1 MKLNTDKNFE
11 MNCRQNARV
20 LFDYV
25 FDRFFKMLRLLP
37 RDVDTKL
44 LLHQTI
50 LMIRAEV
57 LTTCPKGEFEQSK
70 LVWNLFS
77 GFGRINYAKIID
89 QAKVEAIAA
98 LIKKN
103 RHLTQEMIIP
113 KKIRSCKLW
122 TAVIDFQLKTRYI
135 ENK

>member
-70 LVWNLFS
+70 MIRNFCS

-113 KKIRSCKLW
+113 KKIRSCKL
-122 TAVIDFQLKTRYI
+122 
-135 ENK
+135 